1 MHAAVPPA
9 PPPAPAVS
17 RGLVLGGGGIA
28 GIAWEVGLLS
38 GLAAAGVDVRDAD
51 LVVGTSAGS
60 IVGTLLRTGADLEE
74 LHAAQL
80 GPVPATER
88 AVAFDGAAFFAAVAE
103 ALAGARGQ
111 QEARARVGALALR
124 AETMPE
130 SERRAV
136 IGARIGSPEWPDAR
150 LVVTAIDTADG
161 EFLAVDRDTGW
172 PLLDAVA
179 ASCAVPGVYPPIT
192 VGDRRLMDGG
202 LRSPTNADLAAGC
215 DRVLVVAPMGGFP
228 GSPLG
233 PSLDDELATLRRD
246 GQAHLVLADDAALAA
261 FGRNPLDPATRAPA
275 ARAGRAQAERVAGEV
290 RAFWG

>member
-1 MHAAVPPA
+1 M
-9 PPPAPAVS
+9 S

-28 GIAWEVGLLS
+28 GIAWESGLLS
-38 GLAAAGVDVRDAD
+38 GLAAAGVDVRGAD

-88 AVAFDGAAFFAAVAE
+88 AVAFDGAAFSATVAGV
-103 ALAGARGQ
+103 LAGVRGE
-111 QEARARVGALALR
+111 QEARARVGGLALR
-124 AETMPE
+124 AGTMPE
-130 SERRAV
+130 AERRAV
-136 IGARIGSPEWPDAR
+136 IAARIGTPEWPAAR

-192 VGDRRLMDGG
+192 VAGRRLMDGG

-215 DRVLVVAPMGGFP
+215 DRVLVVAPTAGFP

-233 PSLDDELATLRRD
+233 PSLDDELGTLRR
-246 GQAHLVLADDAALAA
+246 GGEAHLVLADEAAVTA
-261 FGRNPLDPATRAPA
+261 FGANPFDPAVRAPA
-275 ARAGRAQAERVAGEV
+275 ARAGRAQAGRVADEV
-290 RAFWG
+290 RAFWDR